1 MSSWSD
7 DAGSLSE
14 LVEVDRFGDRIHLW
28 LAAATLI
35 TLPMNGW
42 IAGLTLGP
50 LFAWSS
56 LRTLFWRKYLPTGPG
71 EVLFPAIAWLGFLAI
86 SLTWSPDFN
95 EGWHQ
100 LWSQRWLLVVPMLW
114 PLMDRWRL
122 LLVFILLGCLAGTS
136 LQTVQ
141 GFREWSDPQNVTIS
155 GFNSHPRT
163 VAVWSAGAV
172 VGVLGL
178 YLAGTLRHWT
188 WLLACI
194 PPILAIVLSGS
205 RGGLLAVI
213 IAVPATLGIML
224 LTGFTSKRRFLG
236 VLLVGV
242 IGVAGLLTFQNRI
255 VPQFQKAVASGVAV
269 IADEQAS
276 DIRIVWWRSCLRQ
289 WRNHPVTGYGLG
301 GTATA
306 LAADPLLL
314 QDDGLAPHQKE
325 IAVFNQP
332 HSVYF
337 QVLLEGG
344 LVGVLLLT
352 VLLGA
357 VIRVGL
363 QRARSSPLGAIGVG
377 CVIVWMVTAAFDAW
391 HTQPQTLAF
400 LWIAAL
406 FCAFDP
412 TWTSAADEEPLDG

>member
-1 MSSWSD
+1 MASWTD

-14 LVEVDRFGDRIHLW
+14 LAEVDRFGDRIHLW

-136 LQTVQ
+136 LQTMQ

-194 PPILAIVLSGS
+194 PPILAIVMSGS

-213 IAVPATLGIML
+213 IAVPVTLGIMFL
-224 LTGFTSKRRFLG
+224 AGFASKKRLLG
-236 VLLVGV
+236 VLLVAV

-289 WRNHPVTGYGLG
+289 WRNHPLTGYGLG

-314 QDDGLAPHQKE
+314 QDDGLDRSHEE

-357 VIRVGL
+357 LIRVGL
-363 QRARSSPLGAIGVG
+363 QRARSSPLGAVGVG
-377 CVIVWMVTAAFDAW
+377 GVIVWMVTAGFDAW
-391 HTQPQTLAF
+391 HTQPQPLAF

>member
-1 MSSWSD
+1 MSSWTD
-7 DAGSLSE
+7 DAGSLSD
-14 LVEVDRFGDRIHLW
+14 LVEADRFGDRIHLW

-35 TLPMNGW
+35 TLPMSGW
-42 IAGLTLGP
+42 IAGLTLVP

-136 LQTVQ
+136 LQTMQ
-141 GFREWSDPQNVTIS
+141 GIREWSDPQNVMIS

-163 VAVWSAGAV
+163 VAVWSAGVV
-172 VGVLGL
+172 VGILGL
-178 YLAGTLRHWT
+178 YIGGILRTWT
-188 WLLACI
+188 WLLASI
-194 PPILAIVLSGS
+194 PPILAIILSGS
-205 RGGLLAVI
+205 RGGLLAI
-213 IAVPATLGIML
+213 LIAVPATIGIML
-224 LTGFTSKRRFLG
+224 LVGLVSKKRLFSL
-236 VLLVGV
+236 LLVGM
-242 IGVAGLLTFQNRI
+242 IGVASLATFQNR
-255 VPQFQKAVASGVAV
+255 VAPDFQRAITAGVTAVS
-269 IADEQAS
+269 DQQAT
-276 DIRIVWWRSCLRQ
+276 DIRIVWWQSCLRQ
-289 WRNHPVTGYGLG
+289 WRNHPVMGYGLG
-301 GTATA
+301 GTASA
-306 LAADPLLL
+306 LETDPLLL
-314 QDDGLAPHQKE
+314 ENVRVNERLE
-325 IAVFNQP
+325 RIAVFNQP

-337 QVLLEGG
+337 QVLVEGG
-344 LVGVLLLT
+344 LIGMLLLT
-352 VLLGA
+352 ILLGTI
-357 VIRVGL
+357 IRVGL
-363 QRARSSPLGAIGVG
+363 QRARSSPLGAVGVG
-377 CVIVWMVTAAFDAW
+377 GVIVWMVTAAFDAW
-391 HTQPQTLAF
+391 HTQPQPLAF